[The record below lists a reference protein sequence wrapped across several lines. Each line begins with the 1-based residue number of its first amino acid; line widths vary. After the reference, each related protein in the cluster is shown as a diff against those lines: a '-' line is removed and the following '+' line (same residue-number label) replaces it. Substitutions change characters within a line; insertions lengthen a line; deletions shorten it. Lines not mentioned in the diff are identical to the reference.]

1 MRLSLSRL
9 LFEDVSDEE
18 KKITGKKLEKS
29 FDQSVP
35 GFVDTLRKVI
45 KDEKVQAVIDLGGD
59 SLKYNEE
66 RLSVK
71 NLRPMQT
78 EIGFDQSV
86 KNLLTDQYGS
96 LKSMLGKNSVANVGG
111 PIVVY
116 GGKWIID
123 GHHRWSQVFVAN
135 PIAKIPALNI
145 NMDPDLEPADILKS
159 IHMVIAKIKG
169 EVPSSNPEGINILG
183 KAPSED
189 DVRKEVD
196 KNLSDG
202 AKKLWMEYLGGKSK
216 NINENLTKYLHR
228 NLVSLSEIEPGDDAP
243 GRKDMPQ
250 TDATGQSTQ
259 AVLNKAAS
267 GDLNITPSFVEES
280 AIFVTERWQRLA
292 GILKG

>member
-1 MRLSLSRL
+1 MKLSLSRL

-18 KKITGKKLEKS
+18 KKTTGKKLEKS

-35 GFVDTLRKVI
+35 DFVDTLRKVI

-59 SLKYNEE
+59 ALQYNESP
-66 RLSVK
+66 LSVK

-96 LKSMLGKNSVANVGG
+96 LESMLGKNAVADVGG

-135 PIAKIPALNI
+135 PDAKIPALDI

-159 IHMVIAKIKG
+159 IHIVIAKIKG
-169 EVPSSNPEGINILG
+169 EVPSSNPKGINILG
-183 KAPSED
+183 EPPSENI
-189 DVRKEVD
+189 VREKVD
-196 KNLSDG
+196 ENLSDG

-216 NINENLTKYLHR
+216 NINENLAKYLHK
-228 NLVSLSEIEPGDDAP
+228 NLVSLSKIKPGDGAP

-250 TDATGQSTQ
+250 TDATGKSTQ

-267 GDLNITPSFVEES
+267 GDLNIVPSFVEES